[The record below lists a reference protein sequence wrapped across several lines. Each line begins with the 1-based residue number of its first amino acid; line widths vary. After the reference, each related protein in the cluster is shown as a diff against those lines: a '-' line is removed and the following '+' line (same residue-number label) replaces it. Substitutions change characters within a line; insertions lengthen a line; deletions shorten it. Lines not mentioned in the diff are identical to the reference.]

1 MAKKGGQVVL
11 QEEINTNEDWAK
23 MLEKP
28 GIYSKLKYVNIYQL
42 SLNCNLQPVI
52 LCLYQFLKILFSCRC
67 LYRLVWSLCTNDS
80 QLKKNKA

>member
-28 GIYSKLKYVNIYQL
+28 G
-42 SLNCNLQPVI
+42 
-52 LCLYQFLKILFSCRC
+52 LYGKRMFC
-67 LYRLVWSLCTNDS
+67 D
-80 QLKKNKA
+80 